1 MSAILHNQF
10 SSFCFT
16 FEQDIVII
24 FLMLPFLYFYTINC
38 IFAHFGIR
46 CAHCLIG
53 HFYIATMCIINWQ
66 QAVSTIM
73 QPCSLHPFWR
83 LILFLIYWTFSSC
96 PYDGRGIFWD
106 CRIIDYCRGY
116 CSLLDTAVTSYFFPQ
131 GFGYGV
137 IQPTPAV
144 HVHTQV
150 QVWFLAYVLG
160 QHFAVH
166 PIASGSVM
174 LYCSHVLWQIP
185 CQHIPFCVAFT
196 HVLWP
201 IYDIVWFCG
210 QDILLQVACTHCVQ
224 GRLMCA
230 FCHMQ
235 PLYFQLFMESCSVAY

>member
-24 FLMLPFLYFYTINC
+24 FLMLPFLYVYTINC

-53 HFYIATMCIINWQ
+53 HFYITTMCIINWQ

-73 QPCSLHPFWR
+73 QPCSFHPFWR

-116 CSLLDTAVTSYFFPQ
+116 SSLFDTAVTSYFFLKV
-131 GFGYGV
+131 FGYGV

-150 QVWFLAYVLG
+150 QVWFFGICTRA
-160 QHFAVH
+160 
-166 PIASGSVM
+166 
-174 LYCSHVLWQIP
+174 
-185 CQHIPFCVAFT
+185 AFRCPSNS
-196 HVLWP
+196 LRLC
-201 IYDIVWFCG
+201 YA
-210 QDILLQVACTHCVQ
+210 LLQPCFVANT
-224 GRLMCA
+224 LPA
-230 FCHMQ
+230 YSI
-235 PLYFQLFMESCSVAY
+235 LCSIYPCPVAYL